1 MADLGVTGHLSDA
14 ARKDVEFLGKIKITE
29 GGGCV
34 SRTILLNRIRGLLIG
49 TQPVWTFG
57 LIGLTNLVG

>member
-29 GGGCV
+29 GGCV

-57 LIGLTNLVG
+57 LIGSTNLVG